1 MNGVKLDVLLGHGGL
16 FKTKGVGQKIMAAA
30 AGVPVDGYGDRRRG
44 RRMGRSTSC
53 RLPRMERRKV
63 RAWMLTWRRRYS
75 AVEHGTVMEPDAE
88 DVKGF
93 DEFMVR
99 YHAGL
104 PIERSAVETMPE
116 K

>member
-1 MNGVKLDVLLGHGGL
+1 
-16 FKTKGVGQKIMAAA
+16 
-30 AGVPVDGYGDRRRG
+30 
-44 RRMGRSTSC
+44 
-53 RLPRMERRKV
+53 
-63 RAWMLTWRRRYS
+63 
-75 AVEHGTVMEPDAE
+75 MEPDAE

>member
-1 MNGVKLDVLLGHGGL
+1 
-16 FKTKGVGQKIMAAA
+16 
-30 AGVPVDGYGDRRRG
+30 
-44 RRMGRSTSC
+44 MGRSTSC
-53 RLPRMERRKV
+53 RLPRMEGGRLQPADAYSEKKRIS
-63 RAWMLTWRRRYS
+63 RSAWKQL
-75 AVEHGTVMEPDAE
+75 VEPDAE

-104 PIERSAVETMPE
+104 PIERSAVTSISE

>member
-1 MNGVKLDVLLGHGGL
+1 
-16 FKTKGVGQKIMAAA
+16 
-30 AGVPVDGYGDRRRG
+30 
-44 RRMGRSTSC
+44 MGRSTSC
-53 RLPRMERRKV
+53 AYRVWKAEGESLDAYLEKKV
-63 RAWMLTWRRRYS
+63 FGGQ
-75 AVEHGTVMEPDAE
+75 HGTVMEPDAE